1 MMRRRRQSESPVEDS
16 DAETDLTP
24 FRPHSPGKHD
34 VAVTSREGDADLQRE
49 SRVRMLLAKRWR
61 KARGNHPNSKLDV
74 LAGFRS
80 TTERLDS
87 E

>member
-1 MMRRRRQSESPVEDS
+1 M
-16 DAETDLTP
+16 
-24 FRPHSPGKHD
+24 
-34 VAVTSREGDADLQRE
+34 TSREADADLQRE